1 MLRTLSILFGSVF
14 ILLGVLGFLPAFTE
28 QGLLLGI
35 FRVNFEHNVAHLV
48 LGILGVLAGLSSIF
62 AARTYFFVAGAIFGL
77 LAIFGFMEKSD
88 MLFNMIAINT
98 ADNWLHTGLAAIF
111 LFLGFRF
118 YR

>member
-1 MLRTLSILFGSVF
+1 MLRTFAILFGAVF
-14 ILLGVLGFLPAFTE
+14 ILIGILGFLPAFVE

-35 FRVNFEHNVAHLV
+35 FRVNFEHNIAHFA

-62 AARTYFFVAGAIFGL
+62 AARTYFFIAGAAYGF
-77 LAIFGFMEKSD
+77 LAILGFMEKSD

-98 ADNWLHTGLAAIF
+98 ADNWLHAGLAAIF